1 MSSFALPD
9 LQYDYDAL
17 EPVIGT
23 EIMQLHHSKHHQA
36 YVTNL
41 NVALE
46 KHADAEAKGD
56 VSGMI
61 AAQSAINF
69 TGGGHINHSIFWEN
83 LAPQGSGGGGAP
95 TGALGAAIDAKWGSF
110 DAFKTEFNATTAAV
124 QVRGG
129 WLVHDADTSHGFLSS
144 RAPIGPRRWQPYAF
158 LIDVGA
164 RLLSHLQKRPP

>member
-1 MSSFALPD
+1 MMMSAARRRVLSCAAQHSKSNATKASMSSFALPD

-69 TGGGHINHSIFWEN
+69 NGGGHINHSIF
-83 LAPQGSGGGGAP
+83 
-95 TGALGAAIDAKWGSF
+95 
-110 DAFKTEFNATTAAV
+110 
-124 QVRGG
+124 
-129 WLVHDADTSHGFLSS
+129 
-144 RAPIGPRRWQPYAF
+144 
-158 LIDVGA
+158 
-164 RLLSHLQKRPP
+164 